1 MNYPMPENETERLN
15 TLRGYG
21 ILDTHPED
29 RFDDLTRL
37 AAQICETRSS
47 VISLVDEHRQWFKSK
62 INFKASQ
69 TPREEAICAH
79 AIMTPDV
86 FVVPDTMQDAR
97 FASNSHVVGEP
108 HIRFYAGA
116 PLAAPNGHRLGAL
129 CVIDFV
135 PRRLRPQQLECLRM
149 LSRQVMAQVVLGKNL
164 QELRTALQQKDN
176 LERDIARLM
185 IDFQETREKSNTAQG
200 LVPIC
205 YVCKK
210 VGDKAGQWQ
219 HIESYLAKISTVN
232 ATSCI
237 CPECSR
243 KRFGCSLT
251 DNVKSMTD
259 RRN

>member
-21 ILDTHPED
+21 ILDTHPEEQ
-29 RFDDLTRL
+29 FDDLARM
-37 AAQICETRSS
+37 AAQLCGTRTS
-47 VISLVDEHRQWFKSK
+47 VISLVDEHRQWFKSR
-62 INFKASQ
+62 INFKARQ
-69 TPREEAICAH
+69 TPREDAICAH
-79 AIMTPDV
+79 AIMTSDV

-97 FASNSHVVGEP
+97 FASNPLVLGEP

-129 CVIDFV
+129 CVIDHV
-135 PRRLRPQQLECLRM
+135 PGRLTAEQLEGLRI
-149 LSRQVMAQVVLGKNL
+149 LSRQVIAQVVLGKNL
-164 QELRTALQQKDN
+164 QELKTALQQKDN

-185 IDFQETREKSNTAQG
+185 IDFQETRERLSAAQG

-210 VGDKAGQWQ
+210 VGDKRGHWE
-219 HIESYLAKISTVN
+219 HIESYIAKIASVD
-232 ATSCI
+232 ATSSI
-237 CPECSR
+237 CPECLR
-243 KRFGCSLT
+243 KRFGCSRT

>member
-21 ILDTHPED
+21 ILDTHPEE

-37 AAQICETRSS
+37 ATQICETRSS
-47 VISLVDEHRQWFKSK
+47 VISLVDEHRQWFKSR

-86 FVVPDTMQDAR
+86 FVVPDTAQDPR
-97 FASNSHVVGEP
+97 FASNPQVLGEP

-129 CVIDFV
+129 CVIDLV
-135 PRRLRPQQLECLRM
+135 PRRLSTEQLDCLRM

-164 QELRTALQQKDN
+164 QELRIALQEKDN
-176 LERDIARLM
+176 LERDMARLM
-185 IDFQETREKSNTAQG
+185 SDFHETRERMNAAQG

-205 YVCKK
+205 YACKK
-210 VGDKAGQWQ
+210 VGNKHGHWE
-219 HIESYLAKISTVN
+219 HVESYIAKMAGVN
-232 ATSCI
+232 ATSSI
-237 CPECSR
+237 CPECLR
-243 KRFGCSLT
+243 NRFGSAITDDAKSL
-251 DNVKSMTD
+251 TD